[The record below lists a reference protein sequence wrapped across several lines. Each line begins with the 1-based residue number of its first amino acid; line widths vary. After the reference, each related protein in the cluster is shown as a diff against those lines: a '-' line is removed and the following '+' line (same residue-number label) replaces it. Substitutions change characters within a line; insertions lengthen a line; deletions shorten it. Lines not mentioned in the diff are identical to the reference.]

1 MLLTAAVYSAT
12 NAQLTNH
19 AAGDILSC
27 PIKFSIVFTCINEIQ
42 MIGLLEMSVFFF
54 LDFLISIEVIELSI
68 IGHIFCYL
76 Q

>member
-1 MLLTAAVYSAT
+1 MLLTAAVYSTT

-27 PIKFSIVFTCINEIQ
+27 PFSIVFTCINEVQ
-42 MIGLLEMSVFFF
+42 MIGLLEMSGFFF
-54 LDFLISIEVIELSI
+54 IDFLISIEVIELSI

>member
-1 MLLTAAVYSAT
+1 
-12 NAQLTNH
+12 
-19 AAGDILSC
+19 
-27 PIKFSIVFTCINEIQ
+27 

-54 LDFLISIEVIELSI
+54 LDFLISIEVIESSI